1 MPACCRDDPLHPAP
15 LRSLFLLPCDH
26 STLRFPCDDSTFVSS
41 VTILRFVS
49 PAPSFS
55 CPSFPELCGRALA
68 RCSHAGLF
76 WLPPPLCHLS
86 SISKWLSGCWTP
98 NYVRLD
104 CFRPARPSN
113 VGRLMILKFRQS
125 LAPSSMS
132 KGTFL
137 TGDTRKSAH
146 HVDPPLLFL
155 KNRVVCRDVAIGWP
169 LKPINSTG

>member
-1 MPACCRDDPLHPAP
+1 MSLILNNTKGENTNDTK
-15 LRSLFLLPCDH
+15 SLFGKHHLAPCQPVIVTIR
-26 STLRFPCDDSTFVSS
+26 SSPCSFCP

-68 RCSHAGLF
+68 HRWHAGLF
-76 WLPPPLCHLS
+76 WLPPPLCHLL
-86 SISKWLSGCWTP
+86 SISKWLSGCWTL

-104 CFRPARPSN
+104 CFRLASPSN
-113 VGRLMILKFRQS
+113 VGRLMILNFRQS

-155 KNRVVCRDVAIGWP
+155 KDRVVC
-169 LKPINSTG
+169 